1 MTAVAKA
8 VVAKVARAAVAQV
21 EAAPAVAAQV
31 GAAQVG
37 AAQVRVAQVGV
48 ARAEVAMEAGQRQL
62 LSQRPEYLHLQPAL
76 AAELTAVHY
85 PSPPV
90 GSRPSMQTI
99 RHRTRVG
106 MIR

>member
-1 MTAVAKA
+1 MAKA

-37 AAQVRVAQVGV
+37 VAQVGM

>member
-37 AAQVRVAQVGV
+37 VAQVGM